1 MTPDALAVFRALSGK
16 QILAMDRD
24 ALLSAIVMAE
34 KKGKTYADAFP
45 EDEERTEKPTDA
57 GDGVRVIPIKGIISH
72 GFDKYTRF
80 YFGMT
85 ETDHIAQWVQNAVAD
100 PSVKA
105 IVFDI
110 ASPGGYVTGT
120 AETASIMADASR
132 AKPTIAH
139 TSTLM
144 ASAAFWMGSA
154 ASLIYA
160 TPSATVGS
168 IGVFTTHL
176 DVTEYMERMGVS
188 LEVYK
193 SGENKAAGIG
203 GTSLTAGQKAILQ
216 ADIDAIGAEFRSWVV
231 AHRRLVVPEA
241 MDGRAVSAKVSTAA
255 GMGLVDSLADL
266 KTAIRD
272 AAALGRRAD
281 KSPTT

>member
-1 MTPDALAVFRALSGK
+1 MTPEALAVFRALSGK

-24 ALLSAIVMAE
+24 ALLSAIVMADR
-34 KKGKTYADAFP
+34 KGKVYADAFP
-45 EDEERTEKPTDA
+45 DDEERTEKPTDA
-57 GDGVRVIPIKGIISH
+57 GNGVRVIPIKGIVSH
-72 GFDKYTRF
+72 GFDKFTRF

-85 ETDHIAQWVQNAVAD
+85 ETDNIAQWTRNAVAD
-100 PSVKA
+100 PAVKA

-110 ASPGGYVTGT
+110 SSPGGYVTGT
-120 AETASIMADASR
+120 AETASVMAEATV

-144 ASAAFWMGSA
+144 ASAAFWMGASA
-154 ASLIYA
+154 ALVYA

-176 DVTEYMERMGVS
+176 DVSEYMERMGVS
-188 LEVYK
+188 LEVFK
-193 SGENKAAGIG
+193 SGDQKAAGIG
-203 GTSLTAGQKAILQ
+203 GTALTDAQKAVLQ
-216 ADIDAIGAEFRSWVV
+216 ADIDSIGAEFREWVV
-231 AHRRLVVPEA
+231 ARRRAVVPEA
-241 MDGRAVSAKVSTAA
+241 MDGRAVSAKASIRA

-266 KTAIRD
+266 STAIRD

-281 KSPTT
+281 KSPNH